1 GYLDQFRNIGETENK
16 GIELAISYAALER
29 ENYGVNISANVAFN
43 RAKIVSIG
51 GMEYINGTSGWA
63 STAIG
68 PDFIVTPGMPLG
80 LMHGYVNAGRYEVSD
95 FEGYANGW
103 VLKSG
108 VPDGS
113 GVVRTPAPGVMKL
126 ADINSDGIIDV
137 NDRVVIG
144 NVNPKHTGGVVINGY
159 AYG

>member
-1 GYLDQFRNIGETENK
+1 
-16 GIELAISYAALER
+16 
-29 ENYGVNISANVAFN
+29 
-43 RAKIVSIG
+43 
-51 GMEYINGTSGWA
+51 
-63 STAIG
+63 
-68 PDFIVTPGMPLG
+68 
-80 LMHGYVNAGRYEVSD
+80 
-95 FEGYANGW
+95 EGYANGW

-159 AYG
+159 AYGFDLTASFNWSYGNDVYNANKIEYTTSTPQAQYRNLIDVM